1 VCQLDIQS
9 RKRVVQSFLITV
21 LLMAVSFSARAD
33 GGLDDYDDGAPPAI
47 ARTLS
52 PNEYVI
58 NADGATED
66 PGHRMSD
73 VAHAYRNGLM
83 AGRKEEMV
91 RQRRIIAEQNARNDA
106 TTDYLQANPP
116 LPQYA
121 PQPPVQYV
129 QQPQPQP
136 MYGPL
141 PPRQYVYAPPQAP
154 RIVVSVGIP
163 FYRTLPTGQWP
174 RGYRPVWPHQQD
186 RGW

>member
-1 VCQLDIQS
+1 MKAFAFV
-9 RKRVVQSFLITV
+9 ITV

-33 GGLDDYDDGAPPAI
+33 GPLDDYDEGAPPAI

-58 NADGATED
+58 NADGATKIQTT
-66 PGHRMSD
+66 GMSD
-73 VAHAYRNGLM
+73 VARAYRNGLI
-83 AGRKEEMV
+83 AGRQEEMM
-91 RQRRIIAEQNARNDA
+91 RQRRIIAEQNGHNDA

-136 MYGPL
+136 MYAPL
-141 PPRQYVYAPPQAP
+141 PPQQYVLRTPSSAAYRRERGHPVLSYAAD
-154 RIVVSVGIP
+154 RSMAARLSTRVAASAKIAVGEIEGVSAKA
-163 FYRTLPTGQWP
+163 
-174 RGYRPVWPHQQD
+174 
-186 RGW
+186 